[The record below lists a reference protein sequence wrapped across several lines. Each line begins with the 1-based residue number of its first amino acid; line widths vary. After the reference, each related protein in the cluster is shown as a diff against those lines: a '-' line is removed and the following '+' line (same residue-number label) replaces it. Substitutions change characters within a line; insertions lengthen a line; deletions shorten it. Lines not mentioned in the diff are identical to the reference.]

1 MSNFNLD
8 DIIELAKQ
16 GYKPADIKELIEL
29 SKSEGTKPE
38 GEQTKDDQ
46 KKEQPKKEKPKDDQN
61 EKPKDLKPEDEAV
74 DYKEKV
80 TQLEG
85 ELQRSKNMLSNE
97 KFLSKAPAEKIAEE
111 KEKQQKY
118 QQTYDQITERLAQL
132 SK

>member
-46 KKEQPKKEKPKDDQN
+46 KKEQPKKEKPEDDQN

-85 ELQRSKNMLSNE
+85 ELQKTKELLQKLQTKNSKKDASGG
-97 KFLSKAPAEKIAEE
+97 EE
-111 KEKQQKY
+111 KTDAEVF
-118 QQTYDQITERLAQL
+118 TEAMK
-132 SK
+132 SFM

>member
-1 MSNFNLD
+1 MPNFNLD

-38 GEQTKDDQ
+38 DKKPEDDQ
-46 KKEQPKKEKPKDDQN
+46 KKEQPKE
-61 EKPKDLKPEDEAV
+61 EKPEDDQKKEQPKGKKPEDDTV

-85 ELQRSKNMLSNE
+85 ELQKTKELLQKLQTKNAKKDASG
-97 KFLSKAPAEKIAEE
+97 SEE
-111 KEKQQKY
+111 KTDAEVF
-118 QQTYDQITERLAQL
+118 TEAMK
-132 SK
+132 SFM

>member
-38 GEQTKDDQ
+38 DKKPEDDQ
-46 KKEQPKKEKPKDDQN
+46 KGQPKDTKPEDDHEEKPKDT
-61 EKPKDLKPEDEAV
+61 KPEDDAV

-85 ELQRSKNMLSNE
+85 ELQKTKELLQKLQTENTKKDASKG
-97 KFLSKAPAEKIAEE
+97 EE
-111 KEKQQKY
+111 KTDAEVF
-118 QQTYDQITERLAQL
+118 TEAMK
-132 SK
+132 SFM